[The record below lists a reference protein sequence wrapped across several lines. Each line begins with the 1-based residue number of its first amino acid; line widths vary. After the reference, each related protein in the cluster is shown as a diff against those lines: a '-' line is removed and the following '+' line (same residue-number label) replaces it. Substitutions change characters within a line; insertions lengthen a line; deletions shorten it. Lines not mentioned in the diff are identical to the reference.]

1 MSKARAILAATSASF
16 SPTANSH
23 LAPAAVNKAA
33 VHVET
38 DDLIA
43 GLGRGL
49 SVIECFDDEHARLSP
64 AEVAERTQISRT
76 AARRYLLSLYHF
88 GYAQTNGKEF
98 WLTPRVLRL
107 GQSYLLSA
115 RLPRLAQPFLE
126 QLFQATDATAG
137 LAVLDEHDVIYLA
150 RHGGARI
157 KSAGLQMGARLPAH
171 VVSVGRAIVMC
182 LPDAALDEWIAA
194 HRFTC
199 FTQLS
204 EKDPA
209 RFRDEILR
217 MRELDY
223 AIADQ
228 QLELGWRG
236 LAVPL
241 RDRHGECLGALSV
254 TAAVDGK
261 SVDALLA
268 SALAPLRQAAA
279 GLRGLL

>member
-1 MSKARAILAATSASF
+1 MNKIAI
-16 SPTANSH
+16 
-23 LAPAAVNKAA
+23 
-33 VHVET
+33 HVES

-49 SVIECFDDEHARLSP
+49 SVIECFDDEHARLTP

-76 AARRYLLSLYHF
+76 AARRYLLSLYHY
-88 GYAQTNGKEF
+88 GYAQTDGKAF

-126 QLFQATDATAG
+126 QLFHATDATAG

-150 RHGGARI
+150 RFGGARI

-171 VVSVGRAIVMC
+171 VVSVGRAILMC
-182 LPDAALDEWIAA
+182 LPDATLDAWIAA
-194 HRFTC
+194 HRFAC
-199 FTQLS
+199 FTQFS

-209 RFRDEILR
+209 RFRVELQR

-223 AIADQ
+223 ALADQ

-236 LAVPL
+236 IAVPL
-241 RDRHGECLGALSV
+241 RNRHGECLGALSA
-254 TAAVDGK
+254 TMAVDGTGM
-261 SVDALLA
+261 DAMVA
-268 SALAPLRQAAA
+268 CALGPLRSAAA